1 MTQKL
6 SKLKQSVLLIKSK
19 LDNDITNQL
28 EQKKKTIKNLNQ
40 MIKESNLTISKLE
53 NKIKKKMNIKMI

>member
-6 SKLKQSVLLIKSK
+6 SKLKQSVLLIKTK